1 MIDVDNFKH
10 KKSLGQNFLKD
21 ETILNNIV
29 NAIDLKESDLVIEIG
44 PGQGALTKKI
54 QDKKVNLIC
63 YEIDERTKPYLEKIR
78 ESKTNIIYNDILQ
91 VDIKE
96 DIKDYKYENLYI
108 IANLPYYITTPI
120 IKKIIDSNL
129 NVKAM
134 LLMVQKE
141 VAERF
146 CAKPGS
152 KNYGSLTIYLNYFYE
167 IEKTFDVPRAC
178 FNPVPNVDSA
188 VVKFQKRKNKFR
200 VLNEE
205 KFFDI
210 VKDAF
215 RQKRKNLKNNL
226 GNYDLNKIG
235 DILSNYNLSL
245 TNRAEEIPI
254 EVFVAISNNL

>member
-1 MIDVDNFKH
+1 MNNFKH

-29 NAIDLKESDLVIEIG
+29 NAVDLQKNDLVIEIG

-54 QDKKVNLIC
+54 QEKKVNLIC
-63 YEIDERTKPYLEKIR
+63 YEIDERTKPYLEKIK
-78 ESKTNIIYNDILQ
+78 ESKTNIIYEDILQ
-91 VDIKE
+91 ADIYG
-96 DIKDYKYENLYI
+96 DIQDYKYENLYV

-129 NVKAM
+129 NVKTM

-146 CAKPGS
+146 CAKSGS

-167 IEKTFDVPRAC
+167 IEKLFDVPRTC
-178 FNPVPNVDSA
+178 FNPAPNVDSA
-188 VVKFQKRKNKFR
+188 VVKFQKRDNKFK
-200 VLNEE
+200 VLNEDN
-205 KFFDI
+205 FFNL
-210 VKDAF
+210 VKNAF

-226 GNYDLNKIG
+226 ENYDLNKIN
-235 DILSNYNLSL
+235 DILNNYNLSL
-245 TNRAEEIPI
+245 KNRAEEIPI
-254 EVFVAISNNL
+254 EVFVTISNNL

>member
-1 MIDVDNFKH
+1 MNNFKH

-29 NAIDLKESDLVIEIG
+29 NAVDLKENDLVIEIG

-54 QDKKVNLIC
+54 QEKKVNLIC
-63 YEIDERTKPYLEKIR
+63 YEIDERTKPYLEKIK
-78 ESKTNIIYNDILQ
+78 ESKTNIIYKDILQ
-91 VDIKE
+91 ADIKE
-96 DIKDYKYENLYI
+96 DMQDYKYENLYV

-129 NVKAM
+129 NVEAM

-146 CAKPGS
+146 CAKPCS

-167 IEKTFDVPRAC
+167 IEKIFDVPRAS

-188 VVKFQKRKNKFR
+188 VVKFQRREHKFN
-200 VLNEE
+200 VLNED
-205 KFFDI
+205 KFFDL

-254 EVFVAISNNL
+254 EVFIAIANKL

>member
-1 MIDVDNFKH
+1 MNNFKH

-29 NAIDLKESDLVIEIG
+29 NAVDLKENDLVIEIG

-63 YEIDERTKPYLEKIR
+63 YEIDERTKPYLEKIK
-78 ESKTNIIYNDILQ
+78 ESKTNIIYEDILQ
-91 VDIKE
+91 VDITE
-96 DIKDYKYENLYI
+96 DIQTYKYENLYV

-129 NVKAM
+129 NVEAM

-146 CAKPGS
+146 CAKPCS

-167 IEKTFDVPRAC
+167 IEKIFDVPRAS

-188 VVKFQKRKNKFR
+188 VVKFQRREHKFN
-200 VLNEE
+200 VLNED
-205 KFFDI
+205 KFFDL

-254 EVFVAISNNL
+254 EVFIAIANKL